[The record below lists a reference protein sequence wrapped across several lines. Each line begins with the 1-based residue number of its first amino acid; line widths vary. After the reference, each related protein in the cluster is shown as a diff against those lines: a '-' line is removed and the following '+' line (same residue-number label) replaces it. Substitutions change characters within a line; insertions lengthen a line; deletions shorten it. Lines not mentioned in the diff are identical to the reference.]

1 LANLERVRPGS
12 AGILPAF
19 FASRAIS
26 RSRQDACAPTEKLM
40 RFIDMSDYNRN
51 ARAYWWTTVS
61 VGAIAFGCALLGVFR
76 LDMNGR
82 LGVVALMVVV
92 FLAALRPITIPGT
105 KTSITAGDIFVFLTA
120 LFWGAPAA
128 TLVATTDAFAGSF
141 RTSRRWTS
149 RLGGPAL
156 MSVAALTSAS
166 LFQWTLASLSGS
178 ELLTTPM
185 LLSALLLFS
194 IVHFALNSL
203 LTAAHHAIKKRT
215 DLYTLWRDNYSW
227 TSLTYIGSASAAG
240 LIYLAVI
247 EYGMGSLL
255 AAGPLVA
262 VIFATCH
269 FYFKQSDERTRATER
284 ISRLHLATV
293 EALATAI
300 DAKDEITHDH
310 VFRVQVYAT
319 GLARHFGLGELEV
332 EALKAG
338 ALLHDVGKIAV
349 PDYILNKPGKLT
361 AAEFEKMKIH
371 TVVGAQILERVNF
384 PYPVV
389 PIVRHHHER
398 WDGRGYPDGLKGEQI
413 PLTARILTVV
423 DCFDAV
429 REDRQYRKGMSRDEA
444 CSFLSSNAATQ
455 FDPGVVEAFLA
466 NLATYENEI
475 AEHKARQQP
484 LLTPTTQAGLS
495 ESAHSAVPAAGLAQA
510 ATQAPDYVKQI
521 HAAHSEVAA
530 LYEMAQ
536 TFSASLDVQDV
547 VTLTV
552 NRIGRMIPFT
562 TCAVFL
568 RQQDDSAL
576 AAYAFGRYA
585 EQILGRNIAAGHGI
599 AGWVVINGRPM
610 TNTDP
615 MLDLKEFIGSNDP
628 GYRAAAVFPLTDGGE
643 TIGALALYTTD
654 LESYSS
660 DHLHLLESV
669 SRLASTA
676 LQHAMLHEQTKASAR
691 TDALTG
697 LPNGRAL
704 YDRLDQELAQ
714 AAELGSSLT
723 ILCFNLTGLRAVNE
737 FFGYQAGDR
746 MLAEAAGQLR
756 QEVGEAGMLS
766 RIAGDEF
773 ICLLSDARRDEATR
787 LGEQAQNR
795 INAFRLEVRPEQF
808 AFVGLNVG
816 AAAFPTDGSTTDEL
830 LHAASVATRN
840 NKASAMADHVS
851 AKPTVVPLS
860 SCSSGSKSGPLALV
874 G

>member
-1 LANLERVRPGS
+1 
-12 AGILPAF
+12 
-19 FASRAIS
+19 
-26 RSRQDACAPTEKLM
+26 M
-40 RFIDMSDYNRN
+40 RFIEMSDYNPK
-51 ARAYWWTTVS
+51 ARAYWWTTTVL
-61 VGAIAFGCALLGVFR
+61 GALAFGYAAVGVLHLDSRGQLGVT
-76 LDMNGR
+76 
-82 LGVVALMVVV
+82 ALIAVV
-92 FLAALRPITIPGT
+92 FVAGLKPITIPGT
-105 KTSITAGDIFVFLTA
+105 KTSITPGDIFVFLTA

-128 TLVATTDAFAGSF
+128 TLVAATDALAGSC

-156 MSVAALTSAS
+156 MSLAALTSAS
-166 LFQWTLASLSGS
+166 LFQWTINVFGHSDPSTLVLMVT
-178 ELLTTPM
+178 LLCF
-185 LLSALLLFS
+185 AA
-194 IVHFALNSL
+194 VHFALNSL
-203 LTAAHHAIKKRT
+203 LTAAHHAIKRGT
-215 DLYTLWRDNYSW
+215 SLFELWRANYSW
-227 TSLTYIGSASAAG
+227 TSLTYGASASAAG

-247 EYGMGSLL
+247 RYGLSSLL
-255 AAGPLVA
+255 AAVPLVA

-269 FYFKQSDERTRATER
+269 FYFKQSDERTKASER

-310 VFRVQVYAT
+310 VYRVQVYAT
-319 GLARHFGLGELEV
+319 GLARHFGLTNLEI

-398 WDGRGYPDGLKGEQI
+398 WDGRGYPDGLKAEHI

-429 REDRQYRKGMSRDEA
+429 REDRQYRKGMTRSEA
-444 CSFLSSNAATQ
+444 CGFLTGNAGTQ
-455 FDPGVVEAFLA
+455 FDPTVVEAFLA
-466 NLATYENEI
+466 NLTTYENEI
-475 AEHKARQQP
+475 AAHKASQQP

-495 ESAHSAVPAAGLAQA
+495 ESALSAVPSAGLAQA
-510 ATQAPDYVKQI
+510 ATEPPDYVKQI

-536 TFSASLDVQDV
+536 TFSTSLDVQDV

-562 TCAVFL
+562 TCVVYL
-568 RQQDDSAL
+568 RQEDDSSK
-576 AAYAFGRYA
+576 AAHTFGRNA
-585 EQILGRNIAAGHGI
+585 EQIRGRDLAAGHGI

-610 TNTDP
+610 SNTDP
-615 MLDLKEFIGSNDP
+615 MLDLNEFLGSNET
-628 GYRAAAVFPLTDGGE
+628 GYRTAAVFPLTKGE
-643 TIGALALYTTD
+643 DTIGALALYSTE
-654 LESYSS
+654 LQSYSG

-676 LQHAMLHEQTKASAR
+676 LQHAMLHEQTKAIAQ

-704 YDRLDQELAQ
+704 YARLDQELAE
-714 AAELGSSLT
+714 AASHNSTLT
-723 ILCFNLTGLRAVNE
+723 VLCFNIAGLRAVNE
-737 FFGYQAGDR
+737 AYGYQAGDR
-746 MLAEAAGQLR
+746 MLSEVARRLR
-756 QEVGEAGMLS
+756 SSIGEAGMLS

-773 ICLLSDARRDEATR
+773 ICLLKNCALNEAIE
-787 LGEQAQNR
+787 LGEQAQDR
-795 INAFRLEVRPEQF
+795 VSSFRLEVRPEQY
-808 AFVGLNVG
+808 ASVGLSVG
-816 AAAFPTDGSTTDEL
+816 AAGFRIDGESIDEL
-830 LHAASVATRN
+830 LNAASLVTRQ
-840 NKASAMADHVS
+840 NKAKVGSRIVLG
-851 AKPTVVPLS
+851 PTVPLYS
-860 SCSSGSKSGPLALV
+860 QNGKSGPLSLV
-874 G
+874 R

>member
-1 LANLERVRPGS
+1 M
-12 AGILPAF
+12 
-19 FASRAIS
+19 
-26 RSRQDACAPTEKLM
+26 Q
-40 RFIDMSDYNRN
+40 FIDMSDYNRN
-51 ARAYWWTTVS
+51 ARAYWWTTTLL
-61 VGAIAFGCALLGVFR
+61 GALAFGCAVFGVFR
-76 LDMNGR
+76 LDINGR
-82 LGVVALMVVV
+82 LGVAALMAVV

-105 KTSITAGDIFVFLTA
+105 KTSITPGDIFVFLTA

-128 TLVATTDAFAGSF
+128 TLVAATDALAGSW

-166 LFQWTLASLSGS
+166 LFQWTLDWLNRSDILAAPT
-178 ELLTTPM
+178 LLA
-185 LLSALLLFS
+185 ALLLFS
-194 IVHFALNSL
+194 AVHFALNTL

-215 DLYTLWRDNYSW
+215 SLFSLWGTNYSW
-227 TSLTYIGSASAAG
+227 TGLTYAASASAAG

-247 EYGMGSLL
+247 QYGVSSLL

-269 FYFKQSDERTRATER
+269 FYFKQSDERTKATER

-310 VFRVQVYAT
+310 VYRVQVYAT

-413 PLTARILTVV
+413 PMTARILTVA

-429 REDRQYRKGMSRDEA
+429 REDRQYRKGMRRDEA
-444 CSFLSSNAATQ
+444 CQFLSGNAGSQ

-466 NLATYENEI
+466 NLVTYENEI
-475 AEHKARQQP
+475 AEHKASQQP

-495 ESAHSAVPAAGLAQA
+495 ESALSAVPAAGLAQTTA
-510 ATQAPDYVKQI
+510 EPPDYVKKI

-552 NRIGRMIPFT
+552 NRVGRMIPFT
-562 TCAVFL
+562 TCVVFL
-568 RQQDDSAL
+568 RQPDDSSL
-576 AAYAFGRYA
+576 AAYTFGRNA
-585 EQILGRNIAAGHGI
+585 EQIRGRSLAAGHGI

-610 TNTDP
+610 SNTDP
-615 MLDLKEFIGSNDP
+615 MLDLNEFLGDNET
-628 GYRAAAVFPLTDGGE
+628 GYRTAAVFPLTKGDE
-643 TIGALALYTTD
+643 TIGALALYTNE
-654 LESYSS
+654 LESYTS

-676 LQHAMLHEQTKASAR
+676 LQHAMLHEQTMASAQ

-704 YDRLDQELAQ
+704 YARLDEELAT
-714 AAELGSSLT
+714 AAERGTSLT
-723 ILCFNLTGLRAVNE
+723 VLCFNLNGLRAVNE

-746 MLAEAAGQLR
+746 MLAEVAGQLR
-756 QEVGEAGMLS
+756 QEVGDAGMLS

-773 ICLLSDARRDEATR
+773 ICLLKNGDDAMR
-787 LGEQAQNR
+787 LGEQAQAR
-795 INAFRLEVRPEQF
+795 ISAFSLEVRPEQY
-808 AFVGLNVG
+808 ASVGLNFG
-816 AAAFPTDGSTTDEL
+816 KAEFPVNGRSTDEL
-830 LHAASVATRN
+830 LHAASVATRQIRTT
-840 NKASAMADHVS
+840 ADTSEVLAIQPAVVS
-851 AKPTVVPLS
+851 YTQRGKT
-860 SCSSGSKSGPLALV
+860 GPLTLV
-874 G
+874 R

>member
-1 LANLERVRPGS
+1 
-12 AGILPAF
+12 
-19 FASRAIS
+19 
-26 RSRQDACAPTEKLM
+26 M
-40 RFIDMSDYNRN
+40 RFIDMSDYNRR
-51 ARAYWWTTVS
+51 ARAYWWTTTS
-61 VGAIAFGCALLGVFR
+61 AGALAFGYAVFGVLR
-76 LDMNGR
+76 LDTNGQ
-82 LGVVALMVVV
+82 LGVVALMAVV
-92 FLAALRPITIPGT
+92 FVAALRPITIPGT
-105 KTSITAGDIFVFLTA
+105 KTSITPGDIFVFLTA

-128 TLVATTDAFAGSF
+128 TLVAATDAFAGSC

-156 MSVAALTSAS
+156 MSLAALTSAS
-166 LFQWTLASLSGS
+166 LFQLTLAWLSRSGMLS
-178 ELLTTPM
+178 TPTLLA
-185 LLSALLLFS
+185 ALLLFS
-194 IVHFALNSL
+194 AVHFALNSL
-203 LTAAHHAIKKRT
+203 LAAAHHAIKKRT
-215 DLYTLWRDNYSW
+215 DLYPLWRASYSW
-227 TSLTYIGSASAAG
+227 TGLTYAASASAAG

-247 EYGMGSLL
+247 QYGLSSLL

-269 FYFKQSDERTRATER
+269 YYFKQSDERTRATER

-310 VFRVQVYAT
+310 VYRVQVYAT
-319 GLARHFGLGELEV
+319 GLARHFGLSELEV

-398 WDGRGYPDGLKGEQI
+398 WDGRGYPDGLKGEHI

-429 REDRQYRKGMSRDEA
+429 REDRQYRKGMTRDEA
-444 CSFLSSNAATQ
+444 CQFLSSNGSTQ
-455 FDPGVVEAFLA
+455 FDPKVVEAFLA
-466 NLATYENEI
+466 NLVTYENEI
-475 AEHKARQQP
+475 VSHKASQQP
-484 LLTPTTQAGLS
+484 MLTPTSQAGLS
-495 ESAHSAVPAAGLAQA
+495 ESALSAVPAAGLAQTA
-510 ATQAPDYVKQI
+510 VEPPDYVKQI

-536 TFSASLDVQDV
+536 TFSSSLDVQDV
-547 VTLTV
+547 VSLTV
-552 NRIGRMIPFT
+552 NRIERMIPFT
-562 TCAVFL
+562 TCAVYL
-568 RQQDDSAL
+568 RQPDDSSL
-576 AAYAFGRYA
+576 AAYTFGRNA
-585 EQILGRNIAAGHGI
+585 ERIRGRRLAAGLGI

-610 TNTDP
+610 INTDP
-615 MLDLKEFIGSNDP
+615 MLDLNEFLGDNET
-628 GYRAAAVFPLTDGGE
+628 GYRTAAVFPLTEEGR
-643 TIGALALYTTD
+643 TIGALALYTNE

-660 DHLHLLESV
+660 GHVHLLESV

-676 LQHAMLHEQTKASAR
+676 LQHAMLHEQTKAIAQ

-704 YDRLDQELAQ
+704 YTRLDQELAN
-714 AAELGSSLT
+714 AAEQGSSLT
-723 ILCFNLTGLRAVNE
+723 VLCFNVMGLRVVNE
-737 FFGYQAGDR
+737 SYGYQAGDR
-746 MLAEAAGQLR
+746 MLVEVAARLR
-756 QEVGEAGMLS
+756 SAVGEAGMLS

-773 ICLLSDARRDEATR
+773 ICLLSNSGREEAVH
-787 LGEQAQNR
+787 LGEQAQGYVSS
-795 INAFRLEVRPEQF
+795 FHLEVRSESYAQ
-808 AFVGLNVG
+808 VGLSFGV
-816 AAAFPTDGSTTDEL
+816 AESASDGKSIDDL
-830 LHAASVATRN
+830 LHAAALATRHN
-840 NKASAMADHVS
+840 RTSLVTGQILSKQQ
-851 AKPTVVPLS
+851 VVPAPYPG
-860 SCSSGSKSGPLALV
+860 SGKSGPLALV